1 VVLCAKRLAD
11 CGEALSGLCLLAYC
25 RAA

>member
-1 VVLCAKRLAD
+1 LCAKRLAD

-25 RAA
+25 GAA